1 MPILERGPSPYAWA
15 KFTVQNLLLPGLDD
29 EYSLLIRAVDAV
41 GNTQPLEPRW
51 NALGY
56 ANNAVRPTRI
66 RVRS

>member
-1 MPILERGPSPYAWA
+1 
-15 KFTVQNLLLPGLDD
+15 VLPGLAE
-29 EYSLLIRAVDAV
+29 EYSLLIRAVDAA
-41 GNTQPLEPRW
+41 GNAQPLTPRW